1 MSNFH
6 DAYRQGT
13 TQNIAFNAAG
23 GASVQSTAF
32 GSQTYWI
39 MVGFPGAFT
48 ATSGMRIAIGDN
60 PTASA
65 TSGFLPPNFPFVF
78 AVTPGQKIAVLSNDA
93 VANGA
98 NVNFSVTELS

>member
-1 MSNFH
+1 MAILH
-6 DAYRQGT
+6 DTYRQGA

-32 GSQTYWI
+32 AVQTYWI
-39 MVGFPGAFT
+39 MVAFPGAYT
-48 ATSGMRIAIGDN
+48 ATSGMRIAIGDS

-65 TSGFLPPNFPFVF
+65 TSQFIPPNECVYF